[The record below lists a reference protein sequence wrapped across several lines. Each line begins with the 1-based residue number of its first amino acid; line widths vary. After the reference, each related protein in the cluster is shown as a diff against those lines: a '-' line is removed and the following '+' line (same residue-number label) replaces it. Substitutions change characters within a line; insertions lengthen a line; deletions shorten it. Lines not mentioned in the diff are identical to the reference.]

1 MFPPCIRWH
10 VSPLFKETFFLPY
23 KSTLWS
29 LGCSSTELPVV
40 LSCQPLTQKQK
51 YKTKHEY
58 DFSCTILWLHNIRIL
73 CLMFPSSYDEAL
85 KLWTLKWQ
93 NHPESDMFCLCT
105 VSSGESYLPAISN
118 SPVSPQV
125 PSSRR
130 DNLLLS
136 CAISESSPEGLWG
149 DFPPNVTSSFCPV
162 I

>member
-1 MFPPCIRWH
+1 MF
-10 VSPLFKETFFLPY
+10 SSLFKETFFLPY

-58 DFSCTILWLHNIRIL
+58 DFSCTILWLHNIRI
-73 CLMFPSSYDEAL
+73 SSVSCFHL
-85 KLWTLKWQ
+85 HMMRLWRLKWQ

-118 SPVSPQV
+118 PPLSPQV

-149 DFPPNVTSSFCPV
+149 DFPPNVTSSFCPL